1 MEGHTDGFPNLTA
14 HVYFV
19 FSLLPAFLSS
29 SFTNHQ
35 QRMLKSRITKSI
47 KKVGKKCEECKIQR
61 ESSVVVSTLSL
72 EIPIIRYSDVLC
84 FDCRV
89 FFVLSS
95 FLTVLFLM
103 AAHIF

>member
-35 QRMLKSRITKSI
+35 QRILKSRMTKSNN
-47 KKVGKKCEECKIQR
+47 KVGKKCEEYKIQR
-61 ESSVVVSTLSL
+61 ELSTVVSSLSL
-72 EIPIIRYSDVLC
+72 EIPISRFSDVFVSIAKC
-84 FDCRV
+84 FLFCL
-89 FFVLSS
+89 LSS
-95 FLTVLFLM
+95 QFSLVV
-103 AAHIF
+103 AQIF